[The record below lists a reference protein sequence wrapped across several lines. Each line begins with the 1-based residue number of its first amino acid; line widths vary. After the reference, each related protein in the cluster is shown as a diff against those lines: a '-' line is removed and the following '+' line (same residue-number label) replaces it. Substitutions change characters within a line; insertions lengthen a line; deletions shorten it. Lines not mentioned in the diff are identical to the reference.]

1 MDRLSIE
8 LHRNDWATLRDV
20 LWGKIRH
27 LRRGQ
32 KESPTERVMEAL
44 EIALGKLLAG
54 NPGSRLVMDLRPGT
68 CELATRVLRDGA
80 RPATSE
86 RLQIAMRDNDG

>member
-54 NPGSRLVMDLRPGT
+54 NPGSLLVMELRPGT
-68 CELATRVLRDGA
+68 CELAMRILRENA
-80 RPATSE
+80 RPAAAE
-86 RLQIAMRDNDG
+86 RLQLAMRECDE